1 MCVRVRRL
9 SNGSLTALFQL
20 QTIRAY
26 GKQRAFMAVNYSSLD
41 KNQMAYFLNGAR
53 AVRES
58 RYESR

>member
-1 MCVRVRRL
+1 
-9 SNGSLTALFQL
+9 L

-41 KNQMAYFLNGAR
+41 KNQMAYFLNGER

-58 RYESR
+58 R